1 MVASPP
7 YDLLILCYSASFQ
20 MGPDYILSL
29 HEANQLL
36 VDELHTLF
44 DYLAEISFYNE
55 ACKYKKV
62 FGCGSPIRS
71 L

>member
-1 MVASPP
+1 MFYYA
-7 YDLLILCYSASFQ
+7 YHDLLILCYSASFQ

-44 DYLAEISFYNE
+44 DLRGYPQQLF
-55 ACKYKKV
+55 
-62 FGCGSPIRS
+62 
-71 L
+71 